1 MSEGKNKNIDSYL
14 DNSIRQSLLN
24 DTSSDFTFEL
34 MKRVELEKEFAKE
47 DGKTSRM
54 AKYII
59 GGFVSLL
66 IAFVVMFVF
75 VLNTNQESKDAG
87 FFNGVVDRFSGII
100 ESISV
105 MITETFGLVF
115 DSQTSIIILLAM
127 VFVFLFSF
135 ADRIIFKKG
144 YK

>member
-14 DNSIRQSLLN
+14 DNGIRQSLLN

-47 DGKTSRM
+47 DVKTSRM

-66 IAFVVMFVF
+66 IAFVVMFAF
-75 VLNTNQESKDAG
+75 VLNTNPESKDAG
-87 FFNGVVDRFSGII
+87 FFNGVVDKFSGII

-105 MITETFGLVF
+105 MITGTLGLVF

-135 ADRIIFKKG
+135 ADRVIFKKRF
-144 YK
+144 

>member
-14 DNSIRQSLLN
+14 DSSIRQTLRN
-24 DTSSDFTFEL
+24 DVSSDFTFEL
-34 MKRVELEKEFAKE
+34 IKRVELEKEFAKE
-47 DGKTSRM
+47 DVKTSRM

-59 GGFVSLL
+59 GGFVTLL
-66 IAFVVMFVF
+66 IAFVVMFAF

-87 FFNGVVDRFSGII
+87 FFNSVVDRFSGIV
-100 ESISV
+100 ESMSV
-105 MITETFGLVF
+105 MITGTFGLVF

-135 ADRIIFKKG
+135 ADRVIFKKG